1 MKAKNTSSA
10 PKVLVKEAR
19 KQGRRDGKNQ
29 VPRQEWGANSVPY
42 LGQLHKKF
50 ASFGRELDL
59 SVEQNKLS
67 RENAKVDAIKSE
79 IQQKGISDALA
90 RNLDRAEAE
99 LAKAQGQLDG
109 AVDEVPMA
117 KFARM
122 RLITNSAYVPFLILL
137 FVGEFTITAPAFRVL
152 LGESRGTSL
161 LVTLAVSGLSVGAAH
176 ILGIYLKSLFD
187 RSRPKSGIYNAIFIT
202 GAVFLTVTI
211 VYLSYIRAANSALYA
226 GMITEIPQAWRLEFL
241 WSFYTVLQLTFIA
254 FGTAISFM
262 HYSEIETALRRS
274 KIKVWFLRRLQT
286 NRDKKKIAS
295 GTSVEGTQVDTSK
308 VLDQELE
315 VLESKKILLRAQYE
329 EVCAIYRDANIHAR
343 RDEMDGAHIA
353 LRPSELD
360 FRSTGIDFHTSE
372 LVGTK

>member
-59 SVEQNKLS
+59 EVEQNKLQ
-67 RENAKVDAIKSE
+67 RESLKVDALRSE
-79 IQQKGISDALA
+79 IQQKGISAALA
-90 RNLDRAEAE
+90 QNLSRAEAE
-99 LAKAQGQLDG
+99 LANAQAQLDG
-109 AVDEVPMA
+109 GSDEVPMA

-187 RSRPKSGIYNAIFIT
+187 RSRPKSGIYNTIFIT
-202 GAVFLTVTI
+202 GAVLLTGAI

-226 GMITEIPQAWRLEFL
+226 GMINEIPQAWRLEFL

-262 HYSEIETALRRS
+262 HYSEIETALRRA
-274 KIKVWFLRRLQT
+274 KIKVWFLRRLQN
-286 NRDKKKIAS
+286 NRDKKKIKS
-295 GTSVEGTQVDTSK
+295 GSSVEGTQVDTSK

-353 LRPSELD
+353 LRPLELD
-360 FRSTGIDFHTSE
+360 FRNTGIDFHASE
-372 LVGTK
+372 LTGVK

>member
-59 SVEQNKLS
+59 SVEQNKLN
-67 RENAKVDAIKSE
+67 RENAKVDALKNE

-99 LAKAQGQLDG
+99 LARTQGQLDG

-137 FVGEFTITAPAFRVL
+137 FIGEFTITAPAFRVL

-262 HYSEIETALRRS
+262 HYSEIETALRRA

-286 NRDKKKIAS
+286 NRDKKKVSS

-353 LRPSELD
+353 LRPLELD

>member
-59 SVEQNKLS
+59 SVEQNKLN
-67 RENAKVDAIKSE
+67 REIAKVDAIRSE

-90 RNLDRAEAE
+90 QNLMRAESE
-99 LAKAQGQLDG
+99 LAKAQAQLEG
-109 AVDEVPMA
+109 GVDEVPMA

-137 FVGEFTITAPAFRVL
+137 FIGEFTITAPAFRVL

-161 LVTLAVSGLSVGAAH
+161 LVTLTVSGLSVGAAH

-202 GAVFLTVTI
+202 GAVFLTGTI

-241 WSFYTVLQLTFIA
+241 WSFYTILQLTFIA

-262 HYSEIETALRRS
+262 HYSEIETALRRA
-274 KIKVWFLRRLQT
+274 KIKVWFLRRLQN
-286 NRDKKKIAS
+286 NRDKKKTAS
-295 GTSVEGTQVDTSK
+295 DSSVEGTQVDTSK
-308 VLDQELE
+308 MLDQELE

-329 EVCAIYRDANIHAR
+329 EVCAVYRDANIHSR
-343 RDEMDGAHIA
+343 RDEMDGAHIS
-353 LRPSELD
+353 LRPLELD

-372 LVGTK
+372 LTSVK

>member
-59 SVEQNKLS
+59 EVEQNKLQ
-67 RENAKVDAIKSE
+67 RESVKVDAIRSE
-79 IQQKGISDALA
+79 IQQKGISAALA
-90 RNLDRAEAE
+90 QNLSRAEAE
-99 LAKAQGQLDG
+99 LAKAQAQLDG
-109 AVDEVPMA
+109 GSDEVPMA

-202 GAVFLTVTI
+202 GAAFLTGTI

-262 HYSEIETALRRS
+262 HYSEIETALRRA
-274 KIKVWFLRRLQT
+274 KIKVWFLRRLQN
-286 NRDKKKIAS
+286 NRDKKKIKS
-295 GTSVEGTQVDTSK
+295 GSSVEGTQVDTSK

-353 LRPSELD
+353 LRPLELD

-372 LVGTK
+372 LTSVK

>member
-59 SVEQNKLS
+59 SVEQNKLN

-79 IQQKGISDALA
+79 IQQKGISEALA

-99 LAKAQGQLDG
+99 LARTQGQLDG

-137 FVGEFTITAPAFRVL
+137 FIGEFTITAPAFRVL

-262 HYSEIETALRRS
+262 HYSEIETALRRA

-343 RDEMDGAHIA
+343 RDEMDGAHVA
-353 LRPSELD
+353 LRPLELD

>member
-42 LGQLHKKF
+42 LGQLHKRF

-59 SVEQNKLS
+59 SVEQNKLN

-187 RSRPKSGIYNAIFIT
+187 RSRPKSGIYNAILIT

-262 HYSEIETALRRS
+262 HYSEIETALRRA

-343 RDEMDGAHIA
+343 RDEMDGAHVA
-353 LRPSELD
+353 LRPLELD

>member
-59 SVEQNKLS
+59 SVEQNKLN
-67 RENAKVDAIKSE
+67 REIAKVDAIRSE

-90 RNLDRAEAE
+90 QNLMRAESE
-99 LAKAQGQLDG
+99 LAKAQAQLEG
-109 AVDEVPMA
+109 GVDEVPMA

-137 FVGEFTITAPAFRVL
+137 FIGEFTITAPAFRVL

-161 LVTLAVSGLSVGAAH
+161 LVTLTVSGLSVGAAH

-202 GAVFLTVTI
+202 GAVLLTGTI

-241 WSFYTVLQLTFIA
+241 WSFYTILQLTFIA

-262 HYSEIETALRRS
+262 HYSEIETALRRA
-274 KIKVWFLRRLQT
+274 KIKVWFLRRVQN
-286 NRDKKKIAS
+286 NRDKKKTAS
-295 GTSVEGTQVDTSK
+295 GSSVEGTQVDTSK
-308 VLDQELE
+308 MLDQELE

-329 EVCAIYRDANIHAR
+329 EVCAVYRDANIHAR
-343 RDEMDGAHIA
+343 RDEIDGAHIA
-353 LRPSELD
+353 LRPLGLD

-372 LVGTK
+372 LTSVK

>member
-29 VPRQEWGANSVPY
+29 VPRQEWGVNSVPY

-59 SVEQNKLS
+59 SVEQNKLN

-79 IQQKGISDALA
+79 IQQKGISEALA

-99 LAKAQGQLDG
+99 LAKTQSQLDG

-187 RSRPKSGIYNAIFIT
+187 RSRPKSGTYNAIFIT

-262 HYSEIETALRRS
+262 HYSEIETALRRA

-353 LRPSELD
+353 LRPLELD

>member
-59 SVEQNKLS
+59 SVEQNKLN
-67 RENAKVDAIKSE
+67 REIAKVDAIRSE

-90 RNLDRAEAE
+90 QNLMRAESE
-99 LAKAQGQLDG
+99 LAKAQAQLEG
-109 AVDEVPMA
+109 GVDEVPMA

-137 FVGEFTITAPAFRVL
+137 FIGEFTITAPAFRVL

-161 LVTLAVSGLSVGAAH
+161 LVTLTVSGLSVGAAH

-202 GAVFLTVTI
+202 GAVLLTGTI

-241 WSFYTVLQLTFIA
+241 WSFYTILQLTFIA

-262 HYSEIETALRRS
+262 HYSEIETALRRA
-274 KIKVWFLRRLQT
+274 KIKVWFLRRVQN
-286 NRDKKKIAS
+286 NRDKKKTAS
-295 GTSVEGTQVDTSK
+295 GSSVEGTQVDTSK
-308 VLDQELE
+308 MLDQELE

-329 EVCAIYRDANIHAR
+329 EVCAVYRDANIHAR
-343 RDEMDGAHIA
+343 RDEIDGAHIA
-353 LRPSELD
+353 LRPLELD

-372 LVGTK
+372 LTSVK

>member
-262 HYSEIETALRRS
+262 HYSEIETALRRA

-353 LRPSELD
+353 LRPLELD

>member
-59 SVEQNKLS
+59 SVEQNKLN
-67 RENAKVDAIKSE
+67 REIAKVDAIRSE

-90 RNLDRAEAE
+90 QNLMRAESE
-99 LAKAQGQLDG
+99 LAKAQAQLEG
-109 AVDEVPMA
+109 GVDEVPMA

-137 FVGEFTITAPAFRVL
+137 FIGEFTITAPAFRVL

-161 LVTLAVSGLSVGAAH
+161 LVTLTVSGLSVGAAH

-202 GAVFLTVTI
+202 GAVLLTGTI

-241 WSFYTVLQLTFIA
+241 WSFYTILQLTFIA

-262 HYSEIETALRRS
+262 HYSEIETDLRRA
-274 KIKVWFLRRLQT
+274 KIKVWFLRRVQN
-286 NRDKKKIAS
+286 NRDKKKTAS
-295 GTSVEGTQVDTSK
+295 GSSVEGTQVDTSK
-308 VLDQELE
+308 MLDQELE

-329 EVCAIYRDANIHAR
+329 EVCAVYRDANIHAR
-343 RDEMDGAHIA
+343 RDEIDGAHIA
-353 LRPSELD
+353 LRPLELD

-372 LVGTK
+372 LTSVK

>member
-59 SVEQNKLS
+59 SVEQNKLN
-67 RENAKVDAIKSE
+67 RENAKVDAIKSD

-99 LAKAQGQLDG
+99 LARTQGQLDG

-137 FVGEFTITAPAFRVL
+137 FIGEFTITAPAFRVL

-262 HYSEIETALRRS
+262 HYSEIETALRRA

-353 LRPSELD
+353 LRPLELD

>member
-59 SVEQNKLS
+59 GVEQNKLQ
-67 RENAKVDAIKSE
+67 RESLKVDALRSE
-79 IQQKGISDALA
+79 IQQKGISAALA
-90 RNLDRAEAE
+90 QNLSRAEAE
-99 LAKAQGQLDG
+99 LAKAQAQLDG
-109 AVDEVPMA
+109 GSDEVPMA

-122 RLITNSAYVPFLILL
+122 RLITNSAYVPFLVLL

-202 GAVFLTVTI
+202 GAALLTGTI

-241 WSFYTVLQLTFIA
+241 WSFYTILQLTFIA

-262 HYSEIETALRRS
+262 HYSEIETALRRA
-274 KIKVWFLRRLQT
+274 KIKVWFLRRLQN
-286 NRDKKKIAS
+286 NRDKKKIKS
-295 GTSVEGTQVDTSK
+295 GSSVEGTQVDTSK

-353 LRPSELD
+353 LRPLELD
-360 FRSTGIDFHTSE
+360 FRNTGIDFHTSE
-372 LVGTK
+372 LTGVK

>member
-1 MKAKNTSSA
+1 
-10 PKVLVKEAR
+10 
-19 KQGRRDGKNQ
+19 
-29 VPRQEWGANSVPY
+29 
-42 LGQLHKKF
+42 
-50 ASFGRELDL
+50 
-59 SVEQNKLS
+59 
-67 RENAKVDAIKSE
+67 
-79 IQQKGISDALA
+79 
-90 RNLDRAEAE
+90 
-99 LAKAQGQLDG
+99 
-109 AVDEVPMA
+109 
-117 KFARM
+117 
-122 RLITNSAYVPFLILL
+122 
-137 FVGEFTITAPAFRVL
+137 
-152 LGESRGTSL
+152 
-161 LVTLAVSGLSVGAAH
+161 VTLAVSGLSVGAAH

-262 HYSEIETALRRS
+262 HYSEIETALRRA

>member
-59 SVEQNKLS
+59 SVEQNKLN

-79 IQQKGISDALA
+79 IQQKGISEALA

-99 LAKAQGQLDG
+99 LAKTQSQLDG

-137 FVGEFTITAPAFRVL
+137 FIGEFTITAPAFRVL

-262 HYSEIETALRRS
+262 HYSEIETALRRA

-353 LRPSELD
+353 LRPLELD

>member
-59 SVEQNKLS
+59 SVEQNKLN

-79 IQQKGISDALA
+79 IQQKGISEALA

-99 LAKAQGQLDG
+99 LAKTQSQLDG

-137 FVGEFTITAPAFRVL
+137 FIGEFTITAPAFRVL

-262 HYSEIETALRRS
+262 HYSEIETALRRA

-353 LRPSELD
+353 LRPLELD
-360 FRSTGIDFHTSE
+360 FRNTGIDFHTSE

>member
-59 SVEQNKLS
+59 SVEQNKLN

-79 IQQKGISDALA
+79 IEQKGISDALA

-99 LAKAQGQLDG
+99 LARTQGQLDG

-262 HYSEIETALRRS
+262 HYSEIETALRRA

-286 NRDKKKIAS
+286 NRDKKKVSS

-343 RDEMDGAHIA
+343 RDEMDGAHVA
-353 LRPSELD
+353 LRPLELD

>member
-59 SVEQNKLS
+59 SVEQNKLN

-137 FVGEFTITAPAFRVL
+137 FVGEFTITALAFRVL

-262 HYSEIETALRRS
+262 HYSEIETALRRA

-286 NRDKKKIAS
+286 NRDKKKVSS

-343 RDEMDGAHIA
+343 RDEMDGAHVA
-353 LRPSELD
+353 LRPLELD

>member
-59 SVEQNKLS
+59 SVEQNKLN

-79 IQQKGISDALA
+79 IQQKGISEALA

-99 LAKAQGQLDG
+99 LAKTQSQLDG

-262 HYSEIETALRRS
+262 HYSEIETALRRA

-286 NRDKKKIAS
+286 NRDKKKVSS

-343 RDEMDGAHIA
+343 RDEMDGAHVA
-353 LRPSELD
+353 LRPLELD

>member
-29 VPRQEWGANSVPY
+29 VPRQEWGVNSVPY

-59 SVEQNKLS
+59 EVEQNKLS
-67 RENAKVDAIKSE
+67 REAAKVNAIRGE
-79 IQQKGISDALA
+79 IQQKGISDALS
-90 RNLDRAEAE
+90 RNLVRAEAD
-99 LAKAQGQLDG
+99 LAKAQAQLDG
-109 AVDEVPMA
+109 GVDEVPMA

-122 RLITNSAYVPFLILL
+122 RLITNTAYVPFLILL
-137 FVGEFTITAPAFRVL
+137 FIGEFTITAPAFRVL

-161 LVTLAVSGLSVGAAH
+161 LVTLTVSGLSVGAAH

-202 GAVFLTVTI
+202 GASLLTGTI

-262 HYSEIETALRRS
+262 HYSEIETILRRA
-274 KIKVWFLRRLQT
+274 KIKVWFLRRLQN
-286 NRDKKKIAS
+286 NRDKKKSKS
-295 GTSVEGTQVDTSK
+295 GSSVEGAQVDTSRM
-308 VLDQELE
+308 LDQELE

-329 EVCAIYRDANIHAR
+329 EVCAIYRDANIHSR
-343 RDEMDGAHIA
+343 RDEMDGAHVS
-353 LRPSELD
+353 LRPLELD

-372 LVGTK
+372 LVGNR